1 MDIINRWNVC
11 HICLP
16 IAIGL
21 IDFLKNY
28 YFAEVPTRVV
38 VNISTMTVVSAASLG
53 LFDKYAEV
61 SSYATVL
68 YCILVLNYI
77 LEGLKSAFFSSVA
90 YGLEF
95 YHNWINPIL
104 GFCCLIIICS
114 LSWRVI
120 LWMVDV
126 FKAIAR
132 VCKAAEAK
140 MNEKKENQEE
150 NQVVVQTPKRRG
162 RKPRVT
168 KEQQP
173 QQREE
178 SRVRAATI
186 KKPEPDILETLAI
199 FICLLVFIAI
209 MIGVFCF
216 AAYICFGTLV
226 EVLRLIFVFIQF
238 MFFEKELPF
247 DRRLN
252 YERERDFYYE
262 Y

>member
-11 HICLP
+11 HIGLP

-61 SSYATVL
+61 SSYASVL

-77 LEGLKSAFFSSVA
+77 LEGLKSAFFSCVE

-95 YHNWINPIL
+95 YHNWINPIM
-104 GFCCLIIICS
+104 GFCCMIIICS
-114 LSWRVI
+114 LSLRVI

-126 FKAIAR
+126 IKATAR
-132 VCKAAEAK
+132 VCKNAEAK
-140 MNEKKENQEE
+140 MNEKKEDQEKNE
-150 NQVVVQTPKRRG
+150 VVQPPKRRG

-168 KEQQP
+168 KEQQ

-178 SRVRAATI
+178 PRVRAATI
-186 KKPEPDILETLAI
+186 KKTETDILETLGI
-199 FICLLVFIAI
+199 CICLLVFIVI

-216 AAYICFGTLV
+216 AVYICFGTFV
-226 EVLRLIFVFIQF
+226 EVLRLICVFIQF
-238 MFFEKELPF
+238 IFFEKELPY